1 MRNNTLIC
9 FNLKLKYV
17 VFSLFLCSLT
27 DAKAQFFQGVGL
39 TLGGN
44 MSNQRWQI
52 DTIDYNKNQKFKFG
66 FNGSLFVEYINH
78 EYIRMI
84 TEVQYF
90 QEGSKSKL
98 TGDKIKTDYAC
109 FNNFLKLRQELYDV
123 TPYFLMGPK
132 FKYIV
137 GQSGFA
143 GFRPMHFSM
152 YAGIGMEFL
161 YKRPWI
167 FFVEAGYDHDINRA
181 LKQEFVAITNKTIS
195 LRVGLKYQIKKK
207 AKGCRTGG
215 FRPDFPKSSD

>member
-1 MRNNTLIC
+1 MFYNFPSIVR
-9 FNLKLKYV
+9 LKHAM
-17 VFSLFLCSLT
+17 LFIFTIIAMDCN
-27 DAKAQFFQGVGL
+27 AQFIKGIGIMGGV
-39 TLGGN
+39 N

-52 DTIDYNKNQKFKFG
+52 DTTDYNKNQKFKFG

-78 EYIRMI
+78 EYIRMV

-90 QEGSKSKL
+90 QDGSKSRL
-98 TGDKIKTDYAC
+98 FGNTIGNNYVC

-123 TPYFLMGPK
+123 TPYFLIGPK
-132 FKYIV
+132 FKYLV
-137 GQSGFA
+137 GESGFT

-161 YKRPWI
+161 YKKPWI
-167 FFVEAGYDHDINRA
+167 FIAELGYDHDINRA
-181 LKQEFVAITNKTIS
+181 LKQEFIAITNKTIC
-195 LRVGLKYQIKKK
+195 LRLGIKYQIKKK